1 MSEIGGSARK
11 DDGSEKQYLNVMI
24 HEAWGLADDRTP
36 MWDERFTEG
45 YVRGTSLDIA
55 LLL

>member
-1 MSEIGGSARK
+1 MTEIGGSAKK

-24 HEAWGLADDRTP
+24 HEAWGMGADGTA

-45 YVRGTSLDIA
+45 YVRGTSFDVISLF
-55 LLL
+55 